1 MIFAAMAL
9 AFALTTVMAAT
20 MVIAYTGW
28 SAGLGDPAGSKK
40 QNYWFLHCGF
50 ILESRKFGRWAAGG
64 EVTMNSPLVI
74 VLVAIVLVAFGT
86 LVVMNNA
93 CETANMNG
101 ALRRPACG
109 TR

>member
-1 MIFAAMAL
+1 
-9 AFALTTVMAAT
+9 
-20 MVIAYTGW
+20 
-28 SAGLGDPAGSKK
+28 
-40 QNYWFLHCGF
+40 
-50 ILESRKFGRWAAGG
+50 
-64 EVTMNSPLVI
+64 MNSPLVI
-74 VLVAIVLVAFGT
+74 DLVAIVLVAFGT